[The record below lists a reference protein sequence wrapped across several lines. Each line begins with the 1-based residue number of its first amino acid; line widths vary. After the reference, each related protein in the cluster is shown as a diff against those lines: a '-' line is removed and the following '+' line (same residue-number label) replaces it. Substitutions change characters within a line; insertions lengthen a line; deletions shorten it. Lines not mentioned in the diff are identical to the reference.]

1 MVAYSFLEV
10 LLFLLIGTTNFDMVS
25 LIDAEDYFKA
35 HEVAIEPGALANLM
49 MQDPKDGKAQI
60 SQLLAIRWLSEHA
73 DAVRANEK
81 IRTDLDAI
89 AQGKKAQDAAGFA
102 KEYAQRALAKLDG
115 KPEPAPKPAPQ
126 ESLRSEAFRW
136 FPPQVH
142 ILGGLELRST
152 GKNVASDEAA
162 LRSLTRLMP
171 KDFKREAYAFVDAV
185 GNLRIDQLA
194 FGLEMD
200 ENSDEPQRIYLHI
213 TGAGDHKRLADFLT
227 KAIPQAKAEDL
238 SEPKGDKITLIQ
250 RPEEPP
256 CIGLIGE
263 TDFVLAGYGQQKNDK
278 SQELVKQMLELRAGK
293 KENVT
298 SGPLADLLK
307 KIPDKA
313 NGAMVGELPE
323 AVREKMV
330 KNKGPLSAFPG
341 RFLISMKRDKT
352 IAFQGQGVFKEADQA
367 KVFAGNLEN
376 LKTQGQDLL
385 KAPPP
390 GMPLPKEALDILQKA
405 LEGVKIDNKGETV
418 SGSIEISQDI
428 TKILIT
434 MFETQLKSLPE
445 R

>member
-1 MVAYSFLEV
+1 MVVYSFLEV
-10 LLFLLIGTTNFDMVS
+10 LVFLLMGTTNFDIVS
-25 LIDAEDYFKA
+25 LIDADDYFKA
-35 HEVAIEPGALANLM
+35 HEIAIEPGALANLM
-49 MQDPKDGKAQI
+49 MQDPKDGKTQI

-81 IRTDLDAI
+81 IRTDLDGI
-89 AQGKKAQDAAGFA
+89 AQGKQAQDGAGFA
-102 KEYAQRALAKLDG
+102 KDYALRALAKLDG
-115 KPEPAPKPAPQ
+115 KPAPAPKAAP
-126 ESLRSEAFRW
+126 EGSLRADAFRW

-142 ILGGLELRST
+142 ILAGLELRPT
-152 GKNVASDEAA
+152 AKNVPVDEAA
-162 LRSLTRLMP
+162 LRSLSRMMP

-185 GNLRIDQLA
+185 GNLRIDRLA
-194 FGLEMD
+194 IGMEMD

-213 TGAGDHKRLADFLT
+213 TGAGDHKRLAEFLT
-227 KAIPQAKAEDL
+227 KSIREAKAEEIT
-238 SEPKGDKITLIQ
+238 EPKSDKITLIQ
-250 RPEEPP
+250 NPQEPP
-256 CIGLIGE
+256 CMALIGD
-263 TDFVLAGYGQQKNDK
+263 TDFVLAGYSQNKSDK

-313 NGAMVGELPE
+313 NAAAVGELPE

-330 KNKGPLSAFPG
+330 KNKGPLTAYPS
-341 RFLISMKRDKT
+341 RFLISMKRDKA

-376 LKTQGQDLL
+376 LRTQGQDAL

-418 SGSIEISQDI
+418 SGSIEISEEI
-428 TKILIT
+428 VRILLT